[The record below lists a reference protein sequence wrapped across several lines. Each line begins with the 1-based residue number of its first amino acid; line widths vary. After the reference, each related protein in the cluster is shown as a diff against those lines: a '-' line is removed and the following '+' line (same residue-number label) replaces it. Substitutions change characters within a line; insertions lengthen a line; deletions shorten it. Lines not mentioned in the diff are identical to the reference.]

1 VLVLV
6 GILLH
11 QPLLVI
17 LGILVLLILSITDLW
32 ARYCLHNLAYHR
44 QLSEQ
49 RVIFGEEVT
58 LSLTI
63 ENAKI
68 LPLPWLEIEDTVP
81 RMLLIEDQ
89 ELRSSTQSNA
99 AILECLFSPNWYER
113 VTRRY
118 TVQCMMRG
126 VHTFGPTTLR
136 SGDVFGFISQET
148 ELDNYQFVLVYPLVV
163 PLTSFGL
170 PARHPFG
177 DRRAPRRLLEDPSR
191 VVGIR
196 DYQYGDGLRRVHWK
210 ATARTMQLQSKV
222 YEATTTYTLA
232 IFLNLEFRPDTHYGV
247 HPELQELSITAAAS
261 VADWAIE
268 NSYAVGLYAN
278 TMMFIPDE
286 DLSLASVQES
296 ERDIHEAIAEQ
307 LRKRRIRLPIS
318 SNSDQRKRIMEALA
332 RVQGYFGS
340 NIEELIQ
347 SERYRLPAGTTIV
360 LITST
365 LSEHLAD
372 QLVHLRQSGHSVAIL
387 FVGDN
392 PPPFRLAGLPIY
404 HIGGETSWKE
414 LVAAHSKRTE
424 APQHEIEPV
433 RGFQL

>member
-1 VLVLV
+1 V

-17 LGILVLLILSITDLW
+17 LGILVLLVLGITDLW
-32 ARYCLHNLAYHR
+32 ARYCLHNLEYRR

-49 RVIFGEEVT
+49 RVVFGEEIT
-58 LSLTI
+58 LSLTV
-63 ENAKI
+63 ENAKL

-81 RMLLIEDQ
+81 RMLPIEDQ
-89 ELRSSTQSNA
+89 ELRNSTQSSA

-118 TVQCMMRG
+118 TVQCMTRG

-136 SGDVFGFISQET
+136 SGDVFGFISQEA

-177 DRRAPRRLLEDPSR
+177 DRRAPRRLLEDPAR

-196 DYQYGDGLRRVHWK
+196 DYQYGDSLRRVHWK
-210 ATARTMQLQSKV
+210 ATARTLQMQSKV

-268 NSYAVGLYAN
+268 NNYAVGLYAN
-278 TMMFIPDE
+278 TMMFIPD
-286 DLSLASVQES
+286 DSLSLASVQEGKQ
-296 ERDIHEAIAEQ
+296 DIHEAIAEQ
-307 LRKRRIRLPIS
+307 LRRRRIHLPIS
-318 SNSDQRKRIMEALA
+318 SHVDQRQRIMEALA

-347 SERYRLPAGTTIV
+347 SERQRLPAGTTVV

-372 QLVHLRQSGHSVAIL
+372 QLVRLRQSGHSVAIL

-404 HIGGETSWKE
+404 HLGGETAWKE
-414 LVAAHSKRTE
+414 LVAAHSGRTE
-424 APQHEIEPV
+424 ATAHEIEAIPGL
-433 RGFQL
+433 RL